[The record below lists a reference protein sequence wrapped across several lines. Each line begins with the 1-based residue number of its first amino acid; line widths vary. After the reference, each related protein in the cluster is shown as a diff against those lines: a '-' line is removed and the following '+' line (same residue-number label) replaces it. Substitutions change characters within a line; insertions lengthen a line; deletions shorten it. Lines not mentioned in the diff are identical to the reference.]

1 MIHFEGL
8 RFRAITSDMTYSD
21 FQAGC
26 RKGTWERWG
35 WGVGGSR
42 GWGVGAWERC
52 VYGGWGMG
60 VGAAKGQFRFVFIT
74 LAFKIQLRL
83 LYSIRREIINF
94 VVNYTRYHSKHDI

>member
-42 GWGVGAWERC
+42 GWGVG
-52 VYGGWGMG
+52 G
-60 VGAAKGQFRFVFIT
+60 VGKVCVWGVGDGGGGGEGAVPVCFYHTCLQD
-74 LAFKIQLRL
+74 
-83 LYSIRREIINF
+83 SIEII
-94 VVNYTRYHSKHDI
+94 V